1 MSYALPAAGDGVGLG
16 AAGDGVGLGVGGFAT
31 GAEEGVGFDTG
42 DGDGLTAAAGVVF
55 GAGVDTA
62 KIEIIQSSHST
73 ISKVHKNITH
83 LTTTQYDRE
92 MLNRKIRI
100 TSLSFRYVSYIR
112 SVVGCYNH
120 HS

>member
-1 MSYALPAAGDGVGLG
+1 MSDVLPEAGDGVGLG

-62 KIEIIQSSHST
+62 KIEIIQSSHS

-83 LTTTQYDRE
+83 STTTQFDRD
-92 MLNRKIRI
+92 MQNS

-112 SVVGCYNH
+112 SVVGCYYH